1 MAIKGKRRTRARG
14 AALPPRPVVPARKT
28 PLAARRDVKRVLVI
42 VLAVL
47 AMLGGLRVW
56 QNDSRAEAVRVFNRK
71 LIAAQEPLI
80 KHLIDGAAATSVPQS
95 LEGFKQG
102 TVTGKQFFDL
112 STVWEA
118 DFRKAKEAVDALKAP
133 NDVAEEAKKLF
144 VQGLD
149 GYVGIARLYNLAALM
164 KQIAEAEKDPARKTQ
179 WEEKAQVLVSIHADE
194 MRQRADAVYTIGQ
207 QMFDDLKDRYSVE
220 PKIDTGSSGTGG
232 Q

>member
-1 MAIKGKRRTRARG
+1 MAIKGKKRTRPRG
-14 AALPPRPVVPARKT
+14 AALPPRPVVSARKT
-28 PLAARRDVKRVLVI
+28 PLGRRRDVKRGLVV

-56 QNDSRAEAVRVFNRK
+56 QNDSRADAVRGFNVK

-80 KHLIDGAAATSVPQS
+80 KHLIDTAPTSLPKNI
-95 LEGFKQG
+95 EGFKQN

-112 STVWEA
+112 ATVWEA

-133 NDVAEEAKKLF
+133 NTVAEEAKKLL

-164 KQIAEAEKDPARKTQ
+164 KQTAEGEKDPARKKV
-179 WEEKAQVLVSIHADE
+179 WEDRAQVLVSIHADE

-207 QMFDDLKDRYSVE
+207 GMFDDLKARYGVE
-220 PKIDTGSSGTGG
+220 PKIETGSDGTTG
-232 Q
+232 